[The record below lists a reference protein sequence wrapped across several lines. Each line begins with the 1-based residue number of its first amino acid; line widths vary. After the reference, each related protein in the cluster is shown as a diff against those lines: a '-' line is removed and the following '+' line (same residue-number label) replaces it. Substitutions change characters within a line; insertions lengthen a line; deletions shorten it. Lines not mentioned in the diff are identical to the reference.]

1 MLSKEQYEQFK
12 PYREALALYER
23 SGCQEWV
30 GGPSIFGIYDGI
42 TGGKTA
48 TGCPSCMSA
57 TMISA
62 LNMVKEYESKG

>member
-12 PYREALALYER
+12 PYREALALYES

-30 GGPSIFGIYDGI
+30 GGSVIYGIYDGI
-42 TGGKTA
+42 TGGETK

-57 TMISA
+57 TLIGA
-62 LNMVKEYESKG
+62 LNMVKRYEERL